1 MVSKHFTY
9 KFYVQWAIIAILSGV
24 TAVPGTAVAAGEG
37 CEECT
42 FAL

>member
-1 MVSKHFTY
+1 MVSEE
-9 KFYVQWAIIAILSGV
+9 FYVQWAIIGILSGGI
-24 TAVPGTAVAAGEG
+24 AVPGTAVAAGEG